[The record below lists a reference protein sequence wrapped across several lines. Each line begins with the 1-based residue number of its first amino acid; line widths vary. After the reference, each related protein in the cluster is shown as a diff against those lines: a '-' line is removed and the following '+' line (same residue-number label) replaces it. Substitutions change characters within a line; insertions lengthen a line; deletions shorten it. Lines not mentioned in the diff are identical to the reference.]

1 MEYTTTKKAE
11 NARIEDYHLRFRFI
25 IYILIGENIAF
36 LADIV
41 KGAILF
47 LTYIQ
52 ENIVSDKSFGVQI
65 APLRQV
71 G

>member
-1 MEYTTTKKAE
+1 MTKKTE

-52 ENIVSDKSFGVQI
+52 ENIVSDKSFWVQI
-65 APLRQV
+65 ALLRQT